1 MNEPTPKTPWGGEKK
16 SRQKLDSPVLVV
28 LAAAGCIF
36 STSQF
41 NPYHAF
47 LLFISLL
54 LIALTTDI
62 LFQRCAN
69 TPADETAWHEL
80 FERFQHSV
88 DATIYHFING
98 RHAHLYNDIIQNFYV
113 RLLENERRALH
124 AFRGKTDAEARVY
137 LCRIATSIAIDLLKK
152 EQREL
157 PPHASLEEQTKN
169 IPGRNTGNIDQIAAN
184 ENYLLL
190 RESIDASLE
199 KVVGGKN
206 RERNILIFKLMV
218 YDGLSAK
225 QIADIPGFTEMD
237 PHAIDVLVSRIRVEI
252 RQYLDKQ

>member
-1 MNEPTPKTPWGGEKK
+1 MNEPTNRFTWGEEK
-16 SRQKLDSPVLVV
+16 SRQKLESPALIVM
-28 LAAAGCIF
+28 AAADCVF
-36 STSQF
+36 TTSQF
-41 NPYHAF
+41 NPYDAF
-47 LLFISLL
+47 LLFISFL
-54 LIALTTDI
+54 LIALTADI

-69 TPADETAWHEL
+69 VKADESAWREL

-98 RHAHLYNDIIQNFYV
+98 RHAYLYNDVLQNFYE
-113 RLLENERRALH
+113 RLLENDRRALH

-137 LCRIATSIAIDLLKK
+137 LCRIATSITIDLLRK

-157 PPHASLEEQTKN
+157 PPYISLEEQTENFLARKAE
-169 IPGRNTGNIDQIAAN
+169 IAEHAADN
-184 ENYLLL
+184 ENYFLL
-190 RESIDASLE
+190 RESIDACLE

-225 QIADIPGFTEMD
+225 QIADIPGFSEVA
-237 PHAIDVLVSRIRVEI
+237 PHAIDVLVSRIRTEVREC
-252 RQYLDKQ
+252 LDKK